1 MCNFA
6 SASRTAMVL
15 LACIIY
21 ALAVVSAQ
29 DLITI
34 NSPTENQQLASN
46 TEITIQYTVNGNQVG
61 KKKHSSGIA
70 TNRSLII
77 NIENIASPYYP
88 SSMDMNFQ
96 WTENSNTSNVISFSA
111 VTGIAT
117 DPYPAGIQNKQY
129 TATFKTPGCHFFTR
143 YQTSQYSFALV
154 FNPVYPTLSPGATAP
169 GNTQQSPI
177 TIPVSIQVN
186 NQTFPRC

>member
-46 TEITIQYTVNGNQVG
+46 TEITIQYTVNGNQV
-61 KKKHSSGIA
+61 
-70 TNRSLII
+70 
-77 NIENIASPYYP
+77 ENIASPYYP
-88 SSMDMNFQ
+88 SSMDLNFQ